1 MQARFFGGGSD
12 DPADC
17 KKVGL
22 DLQSLRTGGGD
33 EALPYTDMVSQPA
46 TKRVFPP
53 RGKKRRNR
61 RKKSASKK

>member
-1 MQARFFGGGSD
+1 MLERFFGGGSD
-12 DPADC
+12 DPADSM
-17 KKVGL
+17 KVGL

-33 EALPYTDMVSQPA
+33 EPIPLTDLMSQPA